1 MLLIKTE
8 ETNGKP
14 WTKRRVIMD
23 KIIDRLP
30 KLREEQIERLPN
42 LEKKME
48 QCEARFKADFMGSV
62 ASAYRFLG
70 VAAYVLEKDIQKFRD
85 LLLASAEL
93 EFECVKMYQAGQPVS
108 KSYVSVLTYQDLFS
122 VLASGD
128 IQRAKEL
135 AELVGFDAKIDKK
148 EAHPFDRSLGY
159 CLKAFVL
166 EDMED
171 AKKRLVDFTNMC
183 GKKGNKSYTGYAE
196 VFQSIL
202 DNDNE
207 LCDKGIADIL
217 KGHKRIPFFRGMEDE
232 VIAVWCLGIANLAIY
247 SGLDVNVE
255 NELLPRE
262 LLIG

>member
-1 MLLIKTE
+1 MPKF
-8 ETNGKP
+8 
-14 WTKRRVIMD
+14 
-23 KIIDRLP
+23 IDRLERIYKEHQEELP
-30 KLREEQIERLPN
+30 ILQEKL
-42 LEKKME
+42 LEAEPEYKP
-48 QCEARFKADFMGSV
+48 DFMGSI
-62 ASAYRFLG
+62 AGTYRLFA

-93 EFECVKMYQAGQPVS
+93 RFERVKMYQAGQPVS
-108 KSYVSVLTYQDLFS
+108 KSYVSVLTYKSLFS

-217 KGHKRIPFFRGMEDE
+217 KAHKRIPFFRGLEDE